1 MKFPPDTVHQKLLKS
16 IQLIM
21 IIIQN
26 LYSAIMLLAV
36 ENIKRGTIFETHCI
50 HVQQRQQL
58 LHIVASPLNNLL
70 NIVGCLCA
78 HSACVC
84 GNCSGRAI
92 HNDVDVQ
99 NGESSSRETVLA
111 TFRRDSQFL
120 PVSR

>member
-1 MKFPPDTVHQKLLKS
+1 
-16 IQLIM
+16 
-21 IIIQN
+21 
-26 LYSAIMLLAV
+26 MLLAV

-120 PVSR
+120 PVSRWHLWCDTIVVYGSNLMSMNVLTGTLFRK